1 MSNYGA
7 GRPLGG
13 RTNDN
18 DDDRGFFFWLWGRGR
33 GVSRGDVGI
42 IFAVFA
48 LILGII
54 LWTRPEPV
62 EKVAAPQPA
71 APAVAESPAA
81 PAPET
86 TVQTQQ
92 WGGSVIFPIEGRDAA
107 RKRAAFDVAVLPTD
121 LSWAR
126 KSSTVVTQG
135 DAEIPEQETA
145 DRVFTPELREGLQRS
160 TQVIAV
166 GLASQEGQVEEE
178 TERARQRAATAAG
191 WLSAA
196 VPTEKGIW
204 TLNLGQFKGT
214 CKAAVEGATGTSW
227 QRPLIIVGIREQED
241 GVNLIEAFADAI
253 SGKSNLPS
261 RDCYTNFDLTL
272 FR

>member
-1 MSNYGA
+1 MSDY
-7 GRPLGG
+7 RSG
-13 RTNDN
+13 RTDED

-33 GVSRGDVGI
+33 RASRADVVT
-42 IFAVFA
+42 IFVVFA
-48 LILGII
+48 ILLGII

-62 EKVAAPQPA
+62 EKVAAPQPTPSVA
-71 APAVAESPAA
+71 AEAPAAE
-81 PAPET
+81 

-92 WGGSVIFPIEGRDAA
+92 WGASVIFPIEGRDAA

-121 LSWAR
+121 LAWAR

-135 DAEIPEQETA
+135 EAEIPEQETA

-191 WLSAA
+191 WLAAA
-196 VPTEKGIW
+196 VPAEKGIW

-227 QRPLIIVGIREQED
+227 QRPLIIVGIREQEE
-241 GVNLIEAFADAI
+241 GVNLVEAFADAI